1 MISKIALLIMVHFVI
16 TQLIITH
23 GVIYIPTKVII
34 PVLQK
39 MDIIV
44 LIL

>member
-23 GVIYIPTKVII
+23 GVIYIPTKVI